1 MNEGETKNLSPYL
14 FLAEVERVLLRLAR
28 AAGVFLQER
37 GVRTRRVYDTNRDVE
52 DKQGQD
58 VSEGLHIGENNRLSA
73 GVFFVKNNPVTEC

>member
-1 MNEGETKNLSPYL
+1 MNEGEKKYLSPYL

-37 GVRTRRVYDTNRDVE
+37 GVGTRRVHDAYRDVE